1 MIADA
6 LAARQAEIGRAIAR
20 RVVDEIPEYA
30 RAPEDVLE
38 DLLAGATA
46 TVGLLARAFE
56 GNLNRADLA
65 VIRDLAAR
73 RVHQGVSLEAFL
85 HAYRVALFAYWDACA
100 EEATRADLS
109 RDESLDLAKRALDA
123 MDLMTSQ
130 AAEGYLREEARLRVE
145 SGRQARDAI
154 ERMLSGRPPGDIRL
168 PAAPFVTIVGQ
179 ATDEAAR
186 DALRERLPR
195 ALIARRE
202 DEIVIVAT
210 AADATRAALEQRG
223 HFGVSLPA
231 SDYTGIRQAYR
242 EASLARGYATGARP
256 IVALAELSAFECLLV
271 GADATTRA
279 VIAAKPSLDDEDA
292 ATVEAFAA
300 ADLNVSRAAA
310 ALHVHPNTVRYRL
323 ERIATETGHDPRTF
337 SGLVEL
343 ELRNLIFSYLE
354 VTNAL

>member
-6 LAARQAEIGRAIAR
+6 LAARQAEIGRAIAQ
-20 RVVDEIPEYA
+20 RVVGEIPEYA

-56 GNLNRADLA
+56 GRLTRPDLA

-73 RVHQGVSLEAFL
+73 RVHQGVSLEGFL

-109 RDESLDLAKRALDA
+109 RDESLDLAKRALEA
-123 MDLMTSQ
+123 MGLMTTQ

-154 ERMLSGRPPGDIRL
+154 ERMLGGRPPGDVRL
-168 PAAPFVTIVGQ
+168 PASPLVTIVGQ
-179 ATDEAAR
+179 AADEAAR
-186 DALRERLPR
+186 DALHARLPR
-195 ALIARRE
+195 SLIARRE

-210 AADATRAALEQRG
+210 SADATFTALERRG
-223 HFGVSLPA
+223 HFGVSLPTG
-231 SDYTGIRQAYR
+231 DYTGIQQAYR
-242 EASLARGYATGARP
+242 EASLARGYATEDRP
-256 IVALAELSAFECLLV
+256 IVALADLSAFECLLV

-279 VIAAKPSLDDEDA
+279 VIAAKPSLDAQDT
-292 ATVEAFAA
+292 ATVDAFAA

-310 ALHVHPNTVRYRL
+310 ALNVHANTVRYRL
-323 ERIATETGHDPRTF
+323 ERIAAETGHDPRTF
-337 SGLVEL
+337 AGLVEL
-343 ELRNLIFSYLE
+343 SVRAAI
-354 VTNAL
+354 